1 MSKPHL
7 KIAESAN
14 AFFQNAVLSII
25 FVFNSNINYIRAI
38 FEKTLAPI
46 LFPLVIIPDAIA
58 SLFVLYRFVSAKNKN
73 LGKTFDLIH
82 APIKTALVFTAVFA
96 GPSLIF
102 VQGFFLTAVGSSIIY
117 HAGLS
122 IYHATKKTPVEKL
135 HKANALNNLIST
147 AVGSIAI
154 TGIILTMVVAPLFRR
169 NFLSIRR
176 NSDRRYS
183 GIIDDLCNL

>member
-82 APIKTALVFTAVFA
+82 APIKTALVFTAV
-96 GPSLIF
+96 L
-102 VQGFFLTAVGSSIIY
+102 
-117 HAGLS
+117 
-122 IYHATKKTPVEKL
+122 PVL
-135 HKANALNNLIST
+135 
-147 AVGSIAI
+147 V
-154 TGIILTMVVAPLFRR
+154 
-169 NFLSIRR
+169 
-176 NSDRRYS
+176 
-183 GIIDDLCNL
+183 